1 MRKKKDKKSGV
12 TTYVYNRN
20 KGANSNLENMEIEI
34 QKCKK
39 TISDYSQYLDYWKWN
54 YEKAKKEYDFRLQKI
69 EDART
74 LMGLLQEHIDRIK
87 SGEED
92 EVFYDGRP
100 SVSHDSPCDSH
111 DEDSK
116 N

>member
-1 MRKKKDKKSGV
+1 MRKKKDKESGV
-12 TTYVYNRN
+12 TTYFFNRN
-20 KGANSNLENMEIEI
+20 KGANSNLENMEKEI
-34 QKCKK
+34 QKCLK
-39 TISDYSQYLDYWKWN
+39 TIEDYSKYLDYWKWN

-74 LMGLLQEHIDRIK
+74 LMGLLQESIDKIK
-87 SGEED
+87 SGEQE

-100 SVSHDSPCDSH
+100 SVRHNNHDNVQ

-116 N
+116 D

>member
-1 MRKKKDKKSGV
+1 MRKKKDKESGV
-12 TTYVYNRN
+12 TTYFFNRN
-20 KGANSNLENMEIEI
+20 KGANSNLENMEMEI
-34 QKCKK
+34 QKCLK
-39 TISDYSQYLDYWKWN
+39 TIEDYSKYLDYWKWN

-74 LMGLLQEHIDRIK
+74 LMGLLQESIDKIK

-100 SVSHDSPCDSH
+100 SVRHGDSGNDC
-111 DEDSK
+111 
-116 N
+116 